1 MKSCA
6 VQRVV
11 LGIFRGLMTDF
22 ADLDLPLLMGL
33 GGETLAGFLMARVT
47 LAIFADTDLFF
58 DFSDVDAAD
67 LDTDADGRAMVN
79 SFLKW

>member
-1 MKSCA
+1 
-6 VQRVV
+6 
-11 LGIFRGLMTDF
+11 
-22 ADLDLPLLMGL
+22 MGL
-33 GGETLAGFLMARVT
+33 DGETLAGFLMARVT

-67 LDTDADGRAMVN
+67 LDTAADGRAMVN

>member
-1 MKSCA
+1 M
-6 VQRVV
+6 V
-11 LGIFRGLMTDF
+11 LATFKGLM
-22 ADLDLPLLMGL
+22 AAIVVLDLPLLMGL

-67 LDTDADGRAMVN
+67 LDTAADGRAMVN